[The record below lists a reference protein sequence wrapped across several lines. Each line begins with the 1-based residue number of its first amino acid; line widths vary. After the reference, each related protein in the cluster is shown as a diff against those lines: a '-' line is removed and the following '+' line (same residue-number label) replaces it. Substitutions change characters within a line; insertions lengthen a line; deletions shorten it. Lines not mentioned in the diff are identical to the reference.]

1 MAGRI
6 VTTLVV
12 FQLLSMIPVFEI
24 ESTEGQVLLMI
35 KLIGWCGV
43 RYSPVWIPAYII
55 ATNRKAR
62 RIFDAL
68 VKRVMD

>member
-6 VTTLVV
+6 FTVLVV
-12 FQLLSMIPVFEI
+12 SKLLSMIPIFEI
-24 ESTEGQVLLMI
+24 ETTEGKILLMI
-35 KLIGWCGV
+35 KLVGWCGV
-43 RYSPVWIPAYII
+43 HYSPIWIPAYII

-68 VKRVMD
+68 VKRVMA